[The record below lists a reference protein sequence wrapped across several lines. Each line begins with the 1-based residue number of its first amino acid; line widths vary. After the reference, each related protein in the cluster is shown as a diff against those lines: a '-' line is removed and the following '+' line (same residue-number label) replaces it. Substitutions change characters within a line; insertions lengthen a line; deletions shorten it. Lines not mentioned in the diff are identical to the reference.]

1 MYICIYILLYTYN
14 VLILYILYIAYIIQ
28 GAKCRSTIAIRSAPR
43 QKAAGLSCVFVKRRG
58 RGERRK
64 EREDRKR
71 ETTSPFIRRPAA
83 AHTVPGPPGLQ
94 RLRQQFSRDFMNLVC
109 KTVA

>member
-1 MYICIYILLYTYN
+1 
-14 VLILYILYIAYIIQ
+14 
-28 GAKCRSTIAIRSAPR
+28 
-43 QKAAGLSCVFVKRRG
+43 VFVIGQGGDDCYSSYVPEKTKPRDRKGRGEGGERGEMPRERRKRRG

-94 RLRQQFSRDFMNLVC
+94 RLRQQFSRDFMNLV
-109 KTVA
+109 